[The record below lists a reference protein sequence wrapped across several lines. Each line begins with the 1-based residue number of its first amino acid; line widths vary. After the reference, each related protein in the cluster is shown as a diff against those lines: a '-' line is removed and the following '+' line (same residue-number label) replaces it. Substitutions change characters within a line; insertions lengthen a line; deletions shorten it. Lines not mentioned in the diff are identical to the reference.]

1 MQMQPLSGVKVLDL
15 SHVLAGPYCTMVL
28 GDMGAEVIKVEQY
41 PDGDLIRATG
51 PFRNGLS
58 YSFTMINRNKQGL
71 RLNLMTEQGREILYR
86 LVETAD
92 VFVENFRPGVAK
104 KLGIDYETLKQLNP
118 KLIYCSISGYGQ
130 TGPQSQKGGLDIMAQ
145 GMSGIM
151 SMTGEKNGRPVKV
164 GIPIHDIGAGITA
177 LYHVLFAY
185 IHRMK
190 TGEGQYIDVS
200 LVESGLAW
208 TVWEAAAYFGEGEV
222 PSPNGSRHRR
232 IAPYQGYRTQTGY
245 ILIGVVNAKMW
256 ERFCRYVVEK
266 EEWIKDPRFATV
278 NDRVTHVDELESAME
293 EVLLQQPSE
302 YWLERLE
309 VQGIPCG
316 PIYTYDEV
324 LQNEQTIHR
333 EMILEYEHP
342 VAGPMK
348 TLGFPAK
355 MSRTPAHF
363 RMPAPSLGQHSELIL
378 KQLDYTEEEI
388 EQFKSESII

>member
-1 MQMQPLSGVKVLDL
+1 MQPLSGVRVLDV

-51 PFRNGLS
+51 PFQNGLS

-71 RLNLMTEQGREILYR
+71 RLNLHTEKGREILYR

-104 KLGIDYETLKQLNP
+104 KLGIDYESLKKLNP

-164 GIPIHDIGAGITA
+164 GIPIHDIGAGLTA
-177 LYHVLFAY
+177 LYHILFAY
-185 IHRMK
+185 IHLMK

-208 TVWEAAAYFGEGEV
+208 TVWEAAAYFGQGEL
-222 PSPNGSRHRR
+222 PMPNGSRHRR

-245 ILIGVVNAKMW
+245 ILIGVVNEKMW
-256 ERFCRYVVEK
+256 ERFCRNVLEK
-266 EEWIKDPRFATV
+266 PEWVHDPRFATV
-278 NDRVTHVDELESAME
+278 VKRVEHVDELEECIES
-293 EVLLQQPSE
+293 VLVEQPAE
-302 YWLERLE
+302 YWLERLDA
-309 VQGIPCG
+309 QGVPSG
-316 PIYTYDEV
+316 PIYTYDQV
-324 LQNEQTIHR
+324 LQNEQTHHR
-333 EMILEYEHP
+333 EMILEYDHP
-342 VAGPMK
+342 AAGPMK

-355 MSRTPAHF
+355 MSKTPSQF
-363 RMPAPSLGQHSELIL
+363 RLPAPTLGQHSELIL
-378 KQLDYTEEEI
+378 KQLQYSEEEI
-388 EQFKSESII
+388 MDFKQQSII